1 MNEFEKSLSEALSRY
16 VEAEYSGDVPHEYTP
31 ENKQKAE
38 EITDKKQKTTSISRR
53 FPMKKRFAAALMCA
67 LVLVSS
73 VVVYAASPA
82 VREYINMLFLK
93 EDSAGRLTEVP
104 EGYIGVYTAED
115 LDNVRENLNG
125 KYILMNDIVLTPDYY
140 MEGNL
145 FDGGFV
151 PIGSGKSPYASQPFY
166 GIFNGNGYV
175 ISGLI
180 IDGSYDY
187 AGLFGYTKRIHTG
200 DYEYTAENRS
210 ITGGIIKN
218 LGLVDSSINIIGA
231 KNNKAY
237 IGGIAGYA
245 DYVIGCYTDNVTI
258 NVALT
263 EDMDNIAVGGVAG
276 RAYFVDSCYSTADIS
291 FSAPEEAENVYIS
304 GIAGHSFSCVTSYF
318 NGTIDCGDYPDY
330 GVTYCQQYDVP
341 IVLTEPVLTEI
352 TRRLDQYPSDD
363 PKHQEAQNRY
373 GHSWNSQTFNA
384 FYCSSEYLAV
394 DISLQNYITEKD
406 EGMIYYLL
414 DPTLKNRE
422 YQRLSELLSLA
433 FPNNTFR
440 EFCIEHH
447 IKSGYYACYDLRDTH
462 DCTFD
467 GFDFDYI
474 WYDRESPKLR
484 LFRNH
489 TAHSSS
495 ERASEILDRYKDY
508 MYSTGQ
514 SVSDGYTAYEA
525 YQNGWIKIDD

>member
-1 MNEFEKSLSEALSRY
+1 MNEFDKRLNEALAGY
-16 VEAEYSGDVPHEYTP
+16 AETEYSADIPHEYTT
-31 ENKQKAE
+31 ENKRKAE
-38 EITDKKQKTTSISRR
+38 EITRKTTKTTSIARR
-53 FPMKKRFAAALMCA
+53 YPMKKRFAAALVCA

-93 EDSAGRLTEVP
+93 EESAGRLTEVP
-104 EGYIGVYTAED
+104 EGYTGVYTAED
-115 LDNVRENLNG
+115 LDNVRNDLNG
-125 KYILMNDIVLTPDYY
+125 KYILMNDIILTEADYA
-140 MEGNL
+140 EGGI
-145 FDGGFV
+145 FEGGFV

-166 GIFNGNGYV
+166 GIFNGNGYT

-187 AGLFGYTKRIHTG
+187 AGVFGYTKRIHTG
-200 DYEYTAENRS
+200 DYSYTEDNRT

-218 LGLVDSSINIIGA
+218 LGLTDSSINITGT
-231 KNNKAY
+231 KHGKAY

-258 NVALT
+258 HAALT
-263 EDMDNIAVGGVAG
+263 EEIDDIAVGGVAG

-291 FSAPEEAENVYIS
+291 FFSEKDAENVYIS
-304 GIAGHSFSCVTSYF
+304 GIAGYSFSCITSYF
-318 NGTIDCGDYPDY
+318 NGTINCGDYPDY

-341 IVLTEPVLTEI
+341 IVLTETVIEEI
-352 TRRLDQYPSDD
+352 TRRLDEYPSDD
-363 PKHQEAQNRY
+363 PRHQKSQKKY
-373 GHSWNSQTFNA
+373 GHSHNAQTFNA

-394 DISLQNYITEKD
+394 DISLQNYITEED
-406 EGMIYYLL
+406 SGIIYYLL

-422 YQRLSELLSLA
+422 YQRLSELLALA

-440 EFCIEHH
+440 EFCIENH
-447 IKSGYYACYDLRDTH
+447 IKSGYYFCYDLRDTP

-484 LFRNH
+484 LFRGKS
-489 TAHSSS
+489 ADSSS
-495 ERASEILDRYKDY
+495 QDNSACLKSYRD
-508 MYSTGQ
+508 
-514 SVSDGYTAYEA
+514 
-525 YQNGWIKIDD
+525 GWIKVGD

>member
-1 MNEFEKSLSEALSRY
+1 MNEFDKRLNEALARY
-16 VEAEYSGDVPHEYTP
+16 AETEYSADTPHEYAP
-31 ENKQKAE
+31 ENKRKAE
-38 EITDKKQKTTSISRR
+38 EITEKTKKTTIQRR
-53 FPMKKRFAAALMCA
+53 YPMKKRFAAALACA

-104 EGYIGVYTAED
+104 EGYVGVYTAED
-115 LDNVRENLNG
+115 LENVRKDLNG
-125 KYILMNDIVLTPDYY
+125 KYILMNDIILTAEDYA
-140 MEGNL
+140 EGGI
-145 FDGGFV
+145 FEDGFI
-151 PIGSGKSPYASQPFY
+151 PIGSGKFPYASQPFY

-180 IDGSYDY
+180 IDGSYNY
-187 AGLFGYTKRIHTG
+187 AGLFGHTKRIHTG
-200 DYEYTAENRS
+200 DYTYTEENRS

-218 LGLVDSSINIIGA
+218 LGLVDSSINITGV
-231 KNNKAY
+231 KNNKVY

-245 DYVIGCYTDNVTI
+245 DYVIGCYTENITI

-263 EDMDNIAVGGVAG
+263 EESDDIAVGGVAG
-276 RAYFVDSCYSTADIS
+276 RAYFVDSCYSTANIS
-291 FSAPEEAENVYIS
+291 FSSEYDAENVYIS
-304 GIAGHSFSCVTSYF
+304 GIAGYSFSCTTSYF
-318 NGTIDCGDYPDY
+318 NGKINCGDYPDY
-330 GVTYCQQYDVP
+330 GVTYCQEYDVP
-341 IVLTEPVLTEI
+341 IVLTETILEEI
-352 TRRLDQYPSDD
+352 IRRLDEYPSDD
-363 PKHQEAQNRY
+363 PRHQKSQEKY
-373 GHSWNSQTFNA
+373 GHSHNAQTFNA

-406 EGMIYYLL
+406 TGITYYLL

-422 YQRLSELLSLA
+422 YQCLSDLLALA

-440 EFCIEHH
+440 EFCIENH
-447 IKSGYYACYDLRDTH
+447 IKSGYYACYDLRDTP

-484 LFRNH
+484 LFREN
-489 TAHSSS
+489 
-495 ERASEILDRYKDY
+495 KK
-508 MYSTGQ
+508 
-514 SVSDGYTAYEA
+514 SDAMIAYE
-525 YQNGWIKIDD
+525 NGWIKIND